1 MVENKLKRIAIHFP
15 EKTQIDF
22 YIKLKEDGFKSQTDF
37 FRHIMYSYINND
49 PLLLDYLESVKIK
62 HSNRNKKLNKIK
74 RELINEGEE
83 LKRDFGLNQE
93 EIQNIFDLIE
103 ENNKDL

>member
-1 MVENKLKRIAIHFP
+1 MVEDKLKRIAIHFP

-37 FRHIMYSYINND
+37 LRQIMYSYINND
-49 PLLLDYLESVKIK
+49 PLLLDYLETVKIK
-62 HSNRNKKLNKIK
+62 RQ
-74 RELINEGEE
+74 LINEGEE
-83 LKRDFGLNQE
+83 LKCDFGLNQE

>member
-1 MVENKLKRIAIHFP
+1 MVEDKLKRIAIHFP

-37 FRHIMYSYINND
+37 LRQIMYSYINND
-49 PLLLDYLESVKIK
+49 PLLLDYLETVKIK

-74 RELINEGEE
+74 RQLINEGEE
-83 LKRDFGLNQE
+83 LKCDFGLNQE